1 MEFEFDVVVVG
12 SGAAGMTAAL
22 TAAYRGLSVTLIE
35 KSRLFG
41 GSTARSGGGIWVPN
55 NPVLKAAGVPDSP
68 TMAKTYLKAVVG
80 DRVPDAKQQ
89 AFLDNG
95 PEMFEYIGTRSQYW
109 EFDYDRGYSDY
120 HPEFPGGLAQGRS
133 IEPKVIDGRLLGG
146 DLHKINQPTMS
157 APGGLAITV
166 SDFHDLNMIARTWTA
181 KKTAVKVG
189 ARTALALVKGAKPLS
204 LGKALAARLW
214 LSLRDAGVPVWL
226 NTPLTELI
234 VEDGVVVG
242 VRAEHEGKPV
252 VIKATRGVVLAA
264 GGFEHNLEMRKKYI
278 SGPQSTEWTVG
289 AVENVGEG
297 IVAGQ
302 NAGAAVDLMDDAW
315 WGPSVRSATDR
326 PPFFCLAERAQPGA
340 IMVNDEGERFVNESA
355 PYVNVVHTMYEEAAA
370 GRSTGPA
377 HFIFDQDFRDHYLF
391 LGNFPKRPLPQG
403 YFDKGIIK
411 QADTLEELAAQL
423 NIPAGK
429 LTATVERFNGF
440 AKAGR
445 DEDFQ
450 RGDSAYDRYY
460 GDPTVKP
467 NPNLAPLA
475 RGPFYAVEMVPG
487 DLGTKGGLVTDEHSR
502 VLDEQGGVIAG
513 LYAAGNNSA
522 AVMGN
527 DYAGAGA
534 TIGPAMVFGY
544 IAANHMADRE
554 DAAAQAV
561 PGVAKA
567 AEPKRAA
574 KRGGAVNG
582 AAATAGAGRNQG

>member
-41 GSTARSGGGIWVPN
+41 GSTARSGGGVWVPN
-55 NPVLKAAGVPDSP
+55 NPVLQAAGVPDSP
-68 TMAKTYLKAVVG
+68 TMARTYLKAVVG
-80 DRVPDAKQQ
+80 DRVPEAKQD

-95 PEMFEYIGTRSQYW
+95 PEMFSYIGARSKYW
-109 EFDYDRGYSDY
+109 EFVYDRGYSDY

-133 IEPKVIDGRLLGG
+133 IEPAVIDGRLLGG

-157 APGGLAITV
+157 APKGIAITV
-166 SDFHDLNMIARTWTA
+166 SDFHDLNMIARTWA
-181 KKTAVKVG
+181 GKKTAMKVG
-189 ARTALALVKGAKPLS
+189 ARTALALAKGALPLS

-234 VEDGVVVG
+234 MEGDTVVG
-242 VRAEHEGKPV
+242 VRAEHEGRPV
-252 VIKATRGVVLAA
+252 TIKARRGVVLAA
-264 GGFEHNLEMRKKYI
+264 GGFEHNLEMRKQYI
-278 SGPQSTEWTVG
+278 PGPQSTEWTVG
-289 AVENVGEG
+289 ATENVGEG

-302 NAGAAVDLMDDAW
+302 KAGGAVDLMDDAW
-315 WGPSVRSATDR
+315 WGPSVRSPEGR
-326 PPFFCLAERAQPGA
+326 PPFFCLAERSQPGA
-340 IMVNDEGERFVNESA
+340 IIVNDLGERFVNESA
-355 PYVNVVHTMYEEAAA
+355 PYVNVVHKMYEQEAA
-370 GRSTGPA
+370 GVGSIPA
-377 HFIFDQDFRDHYLF
+377 HFIFDQNFRDRYLF
-391 LGNFPKRPLPQG
+391 LGNFPKRPLPQA

-411 QADTLEELAAQL
+411 QADTLAELAGKL
-423 NIPAGK
+423 NIPADK
-429 LTATVERFNGF
+429 LQATVERFNGF
-440 AKAGR
+440 AENGR
-445 DEDFQ
+445 DEDFL

-467 NPNLAPLA
+467 NPTMAPLT

-502 VLDEQGGVIAG
+502 VLDDNGKVISG

-544 IAANHMADRE
+544 IAANHLADAE
-554 DAAAQAV
+554 
-561 PGVAKA
+561 PA
-567 AEPKRAA
+567 AESVAEPVAPA
-574 KRGGAVNG
+574 KRTARRV
-582 AAATAGAGRNQG
+582 AANQGN

>member
-41 GSTARSGGGIWVPN
+41 GSTARSGGGVWVPN
-55 NPVLKAAGVPDSP
+55 NPVLQAAGVPDSP

-80 DRVPDAKQQ
+80 ERVPEAKQQ
-89 AFLDNG
+89 AFLDHG
-95 PEMFEYIGTRSQYW
+95 PEMFSYIGARSKHW
-109 EFDYDRGYSDY
+109 EFVYDRGYSDY

-133 IEPKVIDGRLLGG
+133 IEPAVIDGRLLGG

-157 APGGLAITV
+157 APKGIAITV
-166 SDFHDLNMIARTWTA
+166 SDFHDLNMIARTWTG
-181 KKTAVKVG
+181 KKTAMKVG
-189 ARTALALVKGAKPLS
+189 ARTALALAKGALPLS

-234 VEDGVVVG
+234 TENGVVVG
-242 VRAEHEGKPV
+242 VRAEHEGRPV
-252 VIKATRGVVLAA
+252 VIKAKRGVVLAA

-289 AVENVGEG
+289 AIENVGEG

-302 NAGAAVDLMDDAW
+302 NIGAAVDLMDDAW
-315 WGPSVRSATDR
+315 WGPSVRSPEGR
-326 PPFFCLAERAQPGA
+326 PPFFCLAERSQPGA
-340 IMVNDEGERFVNESA
+340 IMVNNNGERFVNESA
-355 PYVNVVHTMYEEAAA
+355 PYVNVVHKMYEDEAN
-370 GRSTGPA
+370 GTGSIPA
-377 HFIFDQDFRDHYLF
+377 HFIFDQNFRDRYLF
-391 LGNFPKRPLPQG
+391 LGNFPKRPLPQA

-411 QADTLEELAAQL
+411 QADTLEELARKL
-423 NIPAGK
+423 DIPAEK
-429 LTATVERFNGF
+429 LAATVRRFNGF
-440 AKAGR
+440 AEAGR
-445 DEDFQ
+445 DEDFL

-467 NPNLAPLA
+467 NPTLAPLT

-502 VLDEQGGVIAG
+502 VLDENGSVIAG

-544 IAANHMADRE
+544 IAANHMADAE
-554 DAAAQAV
+554 PVEAV
-561 PGVAKA
+561 PAPVKKTA
-567 AEPKRAA
+567 
-574 KRGGAVNG
+574 RGGAAQRN
-582 AAATAGAGRNQG
+582 AASTAVAQN

>member
-41 GSTARSGGGIWVPN
+41 GSTARSGGGVWVPN
-55 NPVLKAAGVPDSP
+55 NPVLQAAGVPDSP
-68 TMAKTYLKAVVG
+68 TMARTYLKAVVG
-80 DRVPDAKQQ
+80 DRVPEAKQN

-95 PEMFEYIGTRSQYW
+95 PEMFSYIGARSKYW
-109 EFDYDRGYSDY
+109 EFVYDRGYSDY

-133 IEPKVIDGRLLGG
+133 IEPAVIDGRLLGG

-157 APGGLAITV
+157 APKGIAITV
-166 SDFHDLNMIARTWTA
+166 SDFHDLNMIARTWNG
-181 KKTAVKVG
+181 KKTAMKVG
-189 ARTALALVKGAKPLS
+189 ARTALALAKGALPLS

-234 VEDGVVVG
+234 TENGVVVG
-242 VRAEHEGKPV
+242 VRAEHEGRPV
-252 VIKATRGVVLAA
+252 VIKAKRGVVLAA

-278 SGPQSTEWTVG
+278 AGPQSTEWTVG
-289 AVENVGEG
+289 AIENVGEG

-302 NAGAAVDLMDDAW
+302 NIGAAVDLMDDAW
-315 WGPSVRSATDR
+315 WGPSVRSPEGR
-326 PPFFCLAERAQPGA
+326 PPFFCLAERSQPGA
-340 IMVNDEGERFVNESA
+340 IMVNNNGERFVNESA
-355 PYVNVVHTMYEEAAA
+355 PYVNVVHKMYEDEAA
-370 GRSTGPA
+370 GTGSIPA
-377 HFIFDQDFRDHYLF
+377 HFIFDQNFRDRYLF
-391 LGNFPKRPLPQG
+391 LGNFPKRPLPQA

-411 QADTLEELAAQL
+411 QADTLEELAAKL
-423 NIPAGK
+423 GVPADK
-429 LTATVERFNGF
+429 LTATVQRFNGF
-440 AKAGR
+440 AANGR
-445 DEDFQ
+445 DEDYL

-467 NPNLAPLA
+467 NPTLAPLE
-475 RGPFYAVEMVPG
+475 RGPFYGVEMVPG

-502 VLDEQGGVIAG
+502 VLDESGAVIAG

-544 IAANHMADRE
+544 IAANHLADQE
-554 DAAAQAV
+554 AVESAPVAEAA
-561 PGVAKA
+561 P
-567 AEPKRAA
+567 A
-574 KRGGAVNG
+574 KRNARR
-582 AAATAGAGRNQG
+582 APAPSATAQN